1 MILALDQSTSATKA
15 VLFDDAGQV
24 LDRASRDHR
33 QIYPQPG
40 WVEHDAEEI
49 WQNVLAVVREV
60 AERNREKLAQLA
72 GLSITNQRETILVFD
87 RATGQPLHNAIVWQC
102 RRGDPICQQLRE
114 QVMGIAPASGAANDA
129 LVVGSAAGMGESLC
143 SSTAQNV
150 RRGGAPN
157 SSRGGCAPPITVEE
171 FVRNKTGLK
180 IDTYFSASKL
190 KWLIAEKP
198 DLAARLKSGNAVIG
212 TIDAYLVH
220 RLTGGK
226 VFATDHTNA
235 SRTLLFDIGKLR
247 WDEELCALFDVPPRA
262 LPEVRESAAQFGD
275 TDAAGALPKRVPI
288 VGVMGDSQASLFA
301 QRCYQPG
308 MAKATFGTG
317 TSVLL
322 NIGNQFRLS
331 EKGAVVAL
339 AWVWQGKPTYACE
352 GIINFSA
359 ATIEWLKNQLGL
371 IQNVSEVE
379 ALATSVADNG
389 GVYLVPAFAGL
400 SAPYWSP
407 DARAAITGMTAHTR
421 KEHVVRAALESI
433 AYQIRDVLDMM
444 RADAKLELQALHAD
458 GGPTRNKFLMQF
470 TADMTGAELKV
481 SEVAES
487 SAWGAAMS
495 GLLGLGVCKSLDDL
509 AALPRETKV
518 FRPQMDAAKAK
529 QLHAGWLTAVKR
541 VL

>member
-1 MILALDQSTSATKA
+1 MPLILALDQSTSATKA
-15 VLFDDAGQV
+15 VLFNSTGKV
-24 LDRASRDHR
+24 IDRASRDHK

-49 WQNVLAVVREV
+49 WQNVLAVIREV
-60 AERNREKLAQLA
+60 AGRNPDQTNQLA
-72 GLSITNQRETILVFD
+72 CLSITNQRETILAFD
-87 RATGQPLHNAIVWQC
+87 RATGKPLHNAIVWQC
-102 RRGDPICQQLRE
+102 RRGDPICQKLRE
-114 QVMGIAPASGAANDA
+114 QAHDN
-129 LVVGSAAGMGESLC
+129 LV
-143 SSTAQNV
+143 
-150 RRGGAPN
+150 RG
-157 SSRGGCAPPITVEE
+157 
-171 FVRNKTGLK
+171 KTGLK

-190 KWLIAEKP
+190 KWLINEKP
-198 DLAARLKSGNAVIG
+198 DLAAKLKSGDAVIG

-247 WDEELCALFDVPPRA
+247 WDEELCDLFDVPMRA

-275 TDAAGALPKRVPI
+275 TDAGGLLLKRVPI
-288 VGVMGDSQASLFA
+288 YGVMGDSQASMFS
-301 QRCYQPG
+301 QRCYRPG

-322 NIGNQFRLS
+322 NIGDQFRLS
-331 EKGAVVAL
+331 KKGAVVAL
-339 AWVWQGKPTYACE
+339 AWVWQGQPTYAYE

-371 IQNVSEVE
+371 IRNASEVE
-379 ALATSVADNG
+379 ALALSVADNS

-421 KEHVVRAALESI
+421 KEHIVRAALESI
-433 AYQIRDVLDMM
+433 AYQVRDVLEMM
-444 RADAKLELQALHAD
+444 RAGARLKLQDLHAD
-458 GGPTRNKFLMQF
+458 GGPTRNQFLMQF
-470 TADMTGAELKV
+470 TADLTGVELKV
-481 SEVAES
+481 AEVAES
-487 SAWGAAMS
+487 SAWGAAMN
-495 GLLGLGVCKSLDDL
+495 GLLGLGIHKSLDDL
-509 AALPRETKV
+509 AALPREVKS
-518 FRPQMDAAKAK
+518 FRPQMDPAKAN
-529 QLHAGWLTAVKR
+529 QLHQGWLAAVKR

>member
-1 MILALDQSTSATKA
+1 MSLILALDQSTSATKA
-15 VLFDDAGQV
+15 VLFDAAGRV
-24 LDRASRDHR
+24 LDRAARDHR

-40 WVEHDAEEI
+40 WVEHDAGEI
-49 WQNVLAVVREV
+49 WRNVLAVIREI
-60 AERNREKLAQLA
+60 AERNRKKLNQLA
-72 GLSITNQRETILVFD
+72 CLSVTNQRETILVFD
-87 RATGQPLHNAIVWQC
+87 RATGKPLHHALVWQD
-102 RRGDPICQQLRE
+102 RRGDPICRKLRQQGRE
-114 QVMGIAPASGAANDA
+114 K
-129 LVVGSAAGMGESLC
+129 LVAG
-143 SSTAQNV
+143 
-150 RRGGAPN
+150 
-157 SSRGGCAPPITVEE
+157 
-171 FVRNKTGLK
+171 KTGLT

-190 KWLIAEKP
+190 KWLVTEKP
-198 DLAARLKSGNAVIG
+198 GLAAKLKSGDAVIG

-226 VFATDHTNA
+226 VFATDYTNA

-247 WDEELCALFDVPPRA
+247 WDEELCALFDVPPGA

-275 TDAAGALPKRVPI
+275 TDAAGALPGRVPI

-301 QRCYQPG
+301 QRCYRPG

-322 NIGNQFRLS
+322 NIGDKFRLS
-331 EKGAVVAL
+331 KKGAVVAL
-339 AWVWQGKPTYACE
+339 AWVWQGKPTYAYE

-371 IQNVSEVE
+371 IQDASEVE

-444 RADAKLELQALHAD
+444 RADAKIKLHALHAD

-470 TADMTGAELKV
+470 TADLTGAELRV

-487 SAWGAAMS
+487 SAWGAAMN
-495 GLLGLGVCKSLDDL
+495 GLLGLGLCKSLDDL
-509 AALPRETKV
+509 AALPREMKM
-518 FRPQMDAAKAK
+518 FRPRLNAARVK
-529 QLHAGWLTAVKR
+529 QLHAGWQAAVKR